1 MLVLVVAVAEWS
13 GVEWSGLE
21 RSGVEWSGSSTRLF
35 SVDSL
40 CDPVRL
46 SATALR
52 ILELE
57 KVASAQTSV
66 H

>member
-1 MLVLVVAVAEWS
+1 MMEWR
-13 GVEWSGLE
+13 GVEWSGL
-21 RSGVEWSGSSTRLF
+21 EWSGSSTRLF
-35 SVDSL
+35 SVVSL

>member
-1 MLVLVVAVAEWS
+1 MLPRRLTEVLPVCVCVC
-13 GVEWSGLE
+13 VC
-21 RSGVEWSGSSTRLF
+21 RVEWSGSSTRLF

>member
-1 MLVLVVAVAEWS
+1 MEVSSEVHRPLIVGEALHQ
-13 GVEWSGLE
+13 
-21 RSGVEWSGSSTRLF
+21 GSSTRSSS
-35 SVDSL
+35 SVLHQGANSL

-57 KVASAQTSV
+57 KIASAQTSA